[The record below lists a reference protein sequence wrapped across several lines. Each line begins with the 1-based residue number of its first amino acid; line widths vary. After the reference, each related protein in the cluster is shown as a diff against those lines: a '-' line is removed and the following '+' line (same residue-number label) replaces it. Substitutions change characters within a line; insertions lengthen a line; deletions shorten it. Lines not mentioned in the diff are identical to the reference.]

1 MKMLIMVLK
10 LTGSLNL
17 IGMKIKLSPIMMEEK
32 MMLTWIKYVKK
43 CGE

>member
-10 LTGSLNL
+10 LIGSLNL
-17 IGMKIKLSPIMMEEK
+17 IGMKIKQRLIMMEEK
-32 MMLTWIKYVKK
+32 MRLTWIKYVKK

>member
-1 MKMLIMVLK
+1 MKMLIMDLK

-17 IGMKIKLSPIMMEEK
+17 IGMKIKLSHIMMEEK
-32 MMLTWIKYVKK
+32 MRLTWIKYAKK